1 MLFNPINP
9 TGEIIEKIINY
20 NNNHYNAQVDHRHL
34 FKTSILT
41 VINKDLKLLNNVNYN
56 LNYFIELAKNGN
68 KNEFFKLIEIMLN
81 AFNESQP
88 LTKKETKK
96 RKRKNDQNPLSNSLN
111 DAAPLNK
118 KHKNNSEHAA
128 IEDKRKSLKRKN
140 SS

>member
-1 MLFNPINP
+1 
-9 TGEIIEKIINY
+9 
-20 NNNHYNAQVDHRHL
+20 
-34 FKTSILT
+34 
-41 VINKDLKLLNNVNYN
+41 
-56 LNYFIELAKNGN
+56 
-68 KNEFFKLIEIMLN
+68 MLN

-96 RKRKNDQNPLSNSLN
+96 RKTKNDQNPLPNSLN